1 MAGDLHCHTKLSDGS
16 SDTIDLIS
24 YAARIGLKAVAMTNH
39 DTLDGVEDAVR
50 LGRAYGVTVIRGL
63 EISAIDR
70 LRGTKVHLLCY
81 NYREESELRRL
92 CNNILESRRQAGEI
106 MIKRAMQ
113 MYPLTYEHVM
123 YYAKDSRSIYKQ
135 HIMRALMDLGYS
147 QSIFGPV
154 FKRLFSSKSS
164 ENILEPVKY
173 SDIRDVI
180 KIVKNAGGKAVIA
193 HPAYYGNFELID
205 ELIQNGMLDGIE
217 VMHPRNP
224 EDAQKQL
231 LETANSHGLIVTGGS
246 DFHGM
251 NSSTPVFLGMCTTHD
266 DMIKR
271 LME

>member
-24 YAARIGLKAVAMTNH
+24 YAARIGLDAVAMTNH
-39 DTLDGVEDAVR
+39 DTIDGVNDAVN
-50 LGRAYGVTVIRGL
+50 LGKAYGVRVIPGV
-63 EISAIDR
+63 EISAIDSV
-70 LRGTKVHLLCY
+70 RGTKVHLLCY
-81 NYREESELRRL
+81 NYRREDEIRQL
-92 CNNILESRRQAGEI
+92 CGDILKSRREAGEI
-106 MIKRAMQ
+106 MIERAMK

-123 YYAKDSRSIYKQ
+123 HYARESCSIYKQ

-180 KIVKNAGGKAVIA
+180 RVVKRSGGKAVIA

-205 ELIQNGMLDGIE
+205 ELIRLKVLDGIE

-224 EDAQKQL
+224 DSAQKQL
-231 LETANSHGLIVTGGS
+231 LETAVKHGLIVTGGS

-251 NSSTPVFLGMCTTHD
+251 NSSTPVFLGMCTTGGE
-266 DMIKR
+266 MIKR